1 MGPKVLH
8 CANKAGRIWSRMRTL
23 GLLTCITPQ
32 SWTGRPDDFQSRRS
46 NSPRY
51 SSISPAN
58 FSAQVQS
65 EAILSLDAVL
75 QRPLGRLQQT
85 WSSYGQHDPIESLTF
100 PYSSCVLVVLWLLR
114 SPCFICVFLRAVS
127 QFWATGMLLRYSHTE
142 EWLPERWASHALG
155 TKCNTASREPPT
167 SH

>member
-1 MGPKVLH
+1 MLH

-75 QRPLGRLQQT
+75 QRPLGRIQQT

-100 PYSSCVLVVLWLLR
+100 GPVAAALTLLHL
-114 SPCFICVFLRAVS
+114 CFLRAVS

-155 TKCNTASREPPT
+155 D
-167 SH
+167 